1 MPILMSTARGA
12 AGGGARIWTIG
23 YEKAGF
29 AAFVET
35 LQSAG
40 VRMVIDIRDLPL
52 SRRAG
57 FSKRQLAA
65 GLDEAGIAYLHLK
78 ALGTPAAGRAANRR
92 RQWPLFWQ
100 IVEESLARPEAHA
113 ALEDA
118 AGVAAATPSALLCYE
133 AEACTCHRRRVGE
146 MLATRHGFAVENL
159 RVGAEFEPR

>member
-1 MPILMSTARGA
+1 MPIFDGDDQDAPPALF
-12 AGGGARIWTIG
+12 TIG

-35 LQSAG
+35 LQAAG

-65 GLDEAGIAYLHLK
+65 GLDAAGIAYLHLK
-78 ALGTPAAGRAANRR
+78 ALGTPAAGRAANRQ

-100 IVEESLARPEAHA
+100 IVEDSLARPEAQA
-113 ALEDA
+113 ALGDA
-118 AGVAAATPSALLCYE
+118 AEVAAAAPSALLCYE

-146 MLATRHGFAVENL
+146 MLTARRGFRITDL
-159 RVGAEFEPR
+159 RVTAPFEPL

>member
-1 MPILMSTARGA
+1 MPIFEP
-12 AGGGARIWTIG
+12 AGKAPTLFTIG

-29 AAFVET
+29 SAFVET
-35 LQSAG
+35 LQVAG

-65 GLDEAGIAYLHLK
+65 GLDAAGIAYLHLK
-78 ALGTPAAGRAANRR
+78 ALGTPPAGREANRR

-100 IVEESLARPEAHA
+100 IVEESLARPAADEALA
-113 ALEDA
+113 E
-118 AGVAAATPSALLCYE
+118 AGRVAAAAPSALLCYE

-146 MLATRHGFAVENL
+146 MLVAARGFQIEDL
-159 RVGAEFEPR
+159 RVETPFQPL